1 MKKSKDILNKIDDN
15 GVELANNI
23 CSTQQTGWSRRH
35 VLMHM
40 GAGLAALAAPGLLR
54 AQSDRPIKFILPVGV
69 GSGVDTITRSASEA
83 LSRALG
89 HTVVVENQPGAGGIV
104 GTSALVRSPADGY
117 TLSVVSNN
125 HVIFPSVYKSL
136 PFDPLADITPI
147 SVVGASPLVLVTNP
161 GRIKAQTAPELI
173 ALLKAHPDD
182 YNYASSG
189 NGTILQL
196 AVEMFLLQSG
206 TKARHIPYK
215 GVGPMVTDLL
225 SGQVDLGV
233 LSVAS
238 IRSHLESGALQAIG
252 YCGTERS
259 AALPNIPT
267 LREQGMSNYNV
278 EGWIAVVGPAKLP
291 AKNVQRVYQA
301 FTEAFN
307 TPEVKAAMATQ
318 GNVIKLMPPDRTK
331 DFFKSEM
338 RKYAEIVEGAHIEK
352 M

>member
-1 MKKSKDILNKIDDN
+1 MTISKDIWTKTAHHD
-15 GVELANNI
+15 VKLANNT
-23 CSTQQTGWSRRH
+23 SSSRQAGWSRRH
-35 VLMHM
+35 VLMQM

-54 AQSDRPIKFILPVGV
+54 AQGDRPIKFILPVGV

-147 SVVGASPLVLVTNP
+147 SVVGTSPLVLVTNP
-161 GRIKAQTAPELI
+161 TRIKAQTAPDLI

-252 YCGTERS
+252 YCGIERS

-278 EGWIAVVGPAKLP
+278 EGWIAAVGPAKLP
-291 AKNVQRVYQA
+291 AENVQRVYRA
-301 FTEAFN
+301 FSEAFN

-331 DFFKSEM
+331 EFFKSEM